1 MSRKAEFLDFE
12 RIDAFVKTLFGSGL
26 NKVIFAFEPSL
37 IVCTSML
44 TFKDPTPLRC
54 VIYFGT

>member
-37 IVCTSML
+37 IVCTSMIRR
-44 TFKDPTPLRC
+44 DH
-54 VIYFGT
+54 IYRPVFDAF